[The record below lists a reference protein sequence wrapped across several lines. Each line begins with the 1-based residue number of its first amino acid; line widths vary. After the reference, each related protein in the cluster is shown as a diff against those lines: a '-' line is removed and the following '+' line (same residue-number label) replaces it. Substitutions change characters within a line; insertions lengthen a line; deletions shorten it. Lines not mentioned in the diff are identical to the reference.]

1 MKTSSD
7 EIYED
12 SLSYFLNKSLTFD
25 SKDPPSI
32 PLSSDLASPSLTI
45 LYDDFPLDP
54 IFEEHV
60 ETYETKLLESK
71 KEIDALRLENKKLK
85 KALVAQKVQIQE
97 LKECNQVLST
107 NLSSLFQTATLEIT
121 RLKEK
126 KHPN

>member
-71 KEIDALRLENKKLK
+71 K
-85 KALVAQKVQIQE
+85 IQE